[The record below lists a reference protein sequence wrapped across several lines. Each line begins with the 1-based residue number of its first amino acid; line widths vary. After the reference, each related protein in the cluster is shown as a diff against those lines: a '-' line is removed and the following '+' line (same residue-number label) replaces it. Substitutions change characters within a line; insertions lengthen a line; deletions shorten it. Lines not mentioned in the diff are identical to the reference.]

1 MHKNMHVRI
10 CGSRGGA
17 IPHGHP
23 ARATP
28 WGQEHTRVGA
38 LKGRDS
44 QGLDMPQSLSIK
56 LVHLFNSMDG
66 MFGVD
71 GCSAPSRL
79 FGFVR
84 RRPRAMSAMPWAAM
98 WLPLWGKA

>member
-28 WGQEHTRVGA
+28 WGPEHNKVGA
-38 LKGRDS
+38 LKGRNN
-44 QGLDMPQSLSIK
+44 QALDMPQSFSMNR
-56 LVHLFNSMDG
+56 VH
-66 MFGVD
+66 
-71 GCSAPSRL
+71 P
-79 FGFVR
+79 
-84 RRPRAMSAMPWAAM
+84 
-98 WLPLWGKA
+98 